1 MHNGAKKFN
10 VLHETWVKVLFGSF
24 ALDHSTAQEQ
34 LYDFSEILY
43 RHLRWVENAC
53 VNAEVAYSYER
64 EQLQISARSVSD
76 VAQWCSEALLE
87 LQSVMGDEDALE
99 QRVQQDID
107 YMLYAMEKLKA
118 DSTAVVAF
126 DRSLRYGADE
136 FKPETLNTLLHFLF
150 DESYKEYELI
160 VIYSYAQRQ
169 IDDQRVFEIFQ
180 ILIDESKFHLKSFA
194 RMMAKLGI
202 LSIPRFITKEIYE
215 IDSLTDF
222 LLAGIDEEL
231 AAKEE
236 CRAIAAKIDH
246 DELRHFFDLINYQ
259 ENYHIALMEEA
270 LERFRDQSSDK

>member
-1 MHNGAKKFN
+1 MHKGTEVFKA
-10 VLHETWVKVLFGSF
+10 LHESWVKVLFGSF
-24 ALDHSTAQEQ
+24 ALDHSTFQEQ

-53 VNAEVAYSYER
+53 VEAEVPYSYER
-64 EQLQISARSVSD
+64 DQLQISARSVAD
-76 VAQWCSEALLE
+76 VAQWCSEALRE
-87 LQSVMGDEDALE
+87 LKALIGEESALE
-99 QRVQQDID
+99 QRVHQDLD
-107 YMLYAMEKLKA
+107 YMLYALESKMDDET
-118 DSTAVVAF
+118 SVVAF

-136 FKPETLNTLLHFLF
+136 FDAETLNTLIRFLF

-194 RMMAKLGI
+194 RMMARLGI

-215 IDSLTDF
+215 ITSLSDF
-222 LLAGIDEEL
+222 LKAGIDEEL

-236 CRAIAAKIDH
+236 CRAIAAKVQH
-246 DELRHFFDLINYQ
+246 EQLQHFFDLINYQ

-270 LERFRDQSSDK
+270 LRRSERW

>member
-1 MHNGAKKFN
+1 MHNGSEIFKT
-10 VLHETWVKVLFGSF
+10 LHETWVKVLFGSF
-24 ALDHSTAQEQ
+24 ALNHSTFQEQ

-53 VNAEVAYSYER
+53 VNDGIAYSYER
-64 EQLQISARSVSD
+64 DQLQISARSVGD
-76 VAQWCSEALLE
+76 VAKWCDEALQE
-87 LQSVMGDEDALE
+87 LQRLMGDENELE
-99 QRVQQDID
+99 QRVQRDID
-107 YMLYAMEKLKA
+107 YMRFALELQKHNN
-118 DSTAVVAF
+118 TPVVAF

-136 FKPETLNTLLHFLF
+136 FDAETLSTLLHFLF

-169 IDDQRVFEIFQ
+169 IEDQRVFEIFQ

-215 IDSLTDF
+215 IDSLIDF
-222 LLAGIDEEL
+222 LKAGIDEEV

-236 CRAIAAKIDH
+236 CRAIAAKINH
-246 DELRHFFDLINYQ
+246 EELQHFFDLINYQ
-259 ENYHIALMEEA
+259 ENYHIALMVEA
-270 LERFRDQSSDK
+270 LERFKVDNS

>member
-1 MHNGAKKFN
+1 MHNGAEVFK
-10 VLHETWVKVLFGSF
+10 VLHESWVKVLFGSF
-24 ALDHSTAQEQ
+24 ALDHSHFQEQ

-53 VNAEVAYSYER
+53 VEAEVEYSYER
-64 EQLQISARSVSD
+64 DQLQVSARSVGD
-76 VAQWCSEALLE
+76 VASWCGEALSDLRR
-87 LQSVMGDEDALE
+87 LMGGASALE
-99 QRVQQDID
+99 QRVQQDLE
-107 YMLYAMEKLKA
+107 YMLYALEKKKD

-126 DRSLRYGADE
+126 DRALRYGVDE
-136 FKPETLNTLLHFLF
+136 FKPETLNTLLRFLF

-222 LLAGIDEEL
+222 LLAGIDEEI

-246 DELRHFFDLINYQ
+246 DELQHFFDLINYQ

-270 LERFRDQSSDK
+270 LERFRTQTSDK